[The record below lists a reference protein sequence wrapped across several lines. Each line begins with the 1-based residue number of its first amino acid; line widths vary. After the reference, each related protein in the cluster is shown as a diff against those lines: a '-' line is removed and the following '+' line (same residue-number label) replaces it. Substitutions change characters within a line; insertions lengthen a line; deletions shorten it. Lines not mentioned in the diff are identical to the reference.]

1 MQSLSKR
8 SLLTLDFSI
17 FATELGAFLTWL
29 ATITLVG
36 SGANSAQI
44 IAGFWIANRIQRV
57 IFGGLVGSYVD
68 SYSNKIKLLIIS
80 ILLYLMSLV
89 ILLAFG
95 DTSSTIT
102 LLAITFI
109 LPVFRQCASL
119 SRIVYVKNAI
129 SGEELSKQIKLLEI
143 LPLVA
148 SGVSALII
156 LFFSDKI
163 SLRQFIQLDLVLH
176 TVALLILVQN
186 REWPESV
193 SKSISQKFEWNFR
206 KEWLDLREIFAD
218 SRINQRV
225 YELYLL
231 VLAFGSYPVLVNI
244 LSTSS
249 SGLTRNI
256 YAAYSVGL
264 AVGSFV
270 ALVIN
275 QTQVKP
281 LSFPFLRAAA
291 GLAVFLQLIGI
302 VDFGMKPE
310 WRLITICIVGIAV
323 TTSFVLYLATIRADL
338 VSNIESKNLA
348 SWLSTI
354 ARIEFLMAT
363 LMAYFVGAFAAN
375 QSLSFVAWVMIFL
388 MCVLIIFTWSRRLIV
403 LSAAILVLVCI
414 SISLLNSAPRRIVSA
429 DEGDGTYRIA
439 YAYRIKNLDPYQHTN
454 YSKHIVARQ
463 LYDTLVGFNS
473 QLKLE
478 PRIAES
484 WSIDEKQKSM
494 TFVIKANA
502 RFSDGTEITSSDIRD
517 SLLNPGNDVNKLFG
531 FNFRIYIVSSKEIKL
546 FSSLPPE
553 LLLRRLSLIR
563 ASITRP
569 LQNGYLASGPYKL
582 DRFDL
587 ESGTIQIV
595 KNSNY
600 HTVGVRQDQIEF
612 KFYEPEDAIKAFEDS
627 KIDEIDTG
635 NYPSI
640 YSWAQTN
647 TTKYTSFDIFLP
659 MTDFIVFNARSDLF
673 KTAAKRLSFQEIW
686 QRTGVSA
693 VFWHTAAPLRGITPF
708 GIPGYGARLISTS
721 MDKKVSFSRPI
732 NIGTLIKD
740 RGEKVE
746 AYFNNFTKRK
756 GIKLNIRMV
765 YFDST
770 DELIEQLKLGKLDAR
785 ILSNT
790 PKDYDARSL
799 LATFQF
805 GAEDNVYGI
814 NDLAINNLFSSS
826 LAFSSEATDTILK
839 IDQRILDQG
848 YAFPLAYR
856 RSIKAVKQSCPDYIC
871 DSSLIVWDRR
881 LFK

>member
-1 MQSLSKR
+1 MQNLSKR
-8 SLLTLDFSI
+8 SLLTLDFTI

-36 SGANSAQI
+36 GGTNSAQV

-57 IFGGLVGSYVD
+57 IFGGLIGSYVD
-68 SYSNKIKLLIIS
+68 SYSDKIKLLIIS
-80 ILLYLMSLV
+80 IVLYLLTLFL
-89 ILLAFG
+89 LLAFG
-95 DTSSTIT
+95 DTSSTTT

-109 LPVFRQCASL
+109 LPIFRQCASL
-119 SRIVYVKNAI
+119 SRIVYVKNLV
-129 SGEELSKQIKLLEI
+129 SGDELSKQIKLLEI

-156 LFFSDKI
+156 LFFSKEI
-163 SLRQFIQLDLVLH
+163 SLKHCIQLDLALH
-176 TVALLILVQN
+176 TVTLLILVANGQ
-186 REWPESV
+186 WPQFLPKASPD
-193 SKSISQKFEWNFR
+193 KFKWNFR
-206 KEWLDLREIFAD
+206 KEWFDFKEIFAD

-225 YELYLL
+225 FELYLL

-244 LSTSS
+244 LSTGSEGS
-249 SGLTRNI
+249 TKNI
-256 YAAYSVGL
+256 YAAYSIGL
-264 AVGSFV
+264 AIGSFI
-270 ALVIN
+270 ALIIN
-275 QTQVKP
+275 QTRAKP
-281 LSFPFLRAAA
+281 LTFAFLRASAV
-291 GLAVFLQLIGI
+291 LAVTLQLIGI
-302 VDFGMKPE
+302 VDFGMSVE
-310 WRLITICIVGIAV
+310 YRLTTICFVGIAV
-323 TTSFVLYLATIRADL
+323 TTIFVLYLATIRADL
-338 VSNIESKNLA
+338 VSQIESQRLA

-354 ARIEFLMAT
+354 ARIEFLTAT
-363 LMAYFVGAFAAN
+363 LMAYLVGAIAAG
-375 QSLSFVAWVMIFL
+375 QSLYIVACVMIFL
-388 MCVLIIFTWSRRLIV
+388 MCVLIVFTWSQRLVV
-403 LSAAILVLVCI
+403 LKIAFFVFVCI
-414 SISLLNSAPRRIVSA
+414 SIALFNAAPRRIVSA
-429 DEGDGTYRIA
+429 DKVDGIYKIA
-439 YAYRIKNLDPYQHTN
+439 YAYRIKNLDPYEHTN
-454 YSKHIVARQ
+454 YSKHIVVRQ

-494 TFVIKANA
+494 SFVIKPKA
-502 RFSDGTEITSSDIRD
+502 RFSDGTDITSSDVRD
-517 SLLNPGNDVNKLFG
+517 SLLNPGNDVKKLFG
-531 FNFRIYIVSSKEIKL
+531 SDFRIEIENTKVIRL

-553 LLLRRLSLIR
+553 LLLHRLSLIR

-582 DRFDL
+582 HSFDVKT
-587 ESGTIQIV
+587 GTIHIV

-600 HTVGVRQDQIEF
+600 HTVGVRQDEIEF
-612 KFYEPEDAIKAFEDS
+612 KFYEPADAIMAFENS

-640 YSWAQTN
+640 YSWALAN
-647 TTKYTSFDIFLP
+647 TPKYTSFDIFLP
-659 MTDFIVFNARSDLF
+659 MTDFIVFNVRSDLF
-673 KTAAKRLSFQEIW
+673 NTAAKRLFFQDIW
-686 QRTGVSA
+686 RQTGISPI
-693 VFWHTAAPLRGITPF
+693 FWHSTAPLKGITPF
-708 GIPGYGARLISTS
+708 GIPGYGAKQTSTS
-721 MDKKVSFSRPI
+721 IDSRVSFSRAV

-746 AYFNNFTKRK
+746 AYFNDFTKRH
-756 GIKLNIRMV
+756 GIKLNIKMV

-785 ILSNT
+785 IIANT

-799 LATFQF
+799 LATFQV

-814 NDLAINNLFSSS
+814 NDSAINKLFKSSYASSS
-826 LAFSSEATDTILK
+826 EPTETILK
-839 IDQRILDQG
+839 IDQIVLNQG

-856 RSIKAVKQSCPDYIC
+856 RSIKAVKKSCPDYIC